1 MFWKP
6 EGKDLKKKKK
16 KKPNAVTLTIMYFS
30 VQGSIF
36 LLFFIAQLC
45 TQMVAVLISVMELHM
60 V

>member
-1 MFWKP
+1 
-6 EGKDLKKKKK
+6 
-16 KKPNAVTLTIMYFS
+16 MYFS

-45 TQMVAVLISVMELHM
+45 IQMVAVLISVMELHM